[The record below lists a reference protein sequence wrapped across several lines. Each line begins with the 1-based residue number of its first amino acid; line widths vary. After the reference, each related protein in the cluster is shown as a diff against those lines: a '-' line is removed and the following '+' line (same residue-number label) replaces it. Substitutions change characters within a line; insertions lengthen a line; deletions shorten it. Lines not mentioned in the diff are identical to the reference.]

1 LYISNKTPAMPYI
14 IHIIYIAL
22 ATYVAVSIA
31 LYYLLDY
38 MLFKPEKLPK
48 GFEFYYENQN

>member
-1 LYISNKTPAMPYI
+1 MPYI